1 MAIPEILLMTFSLLL
16 GAMIATTLC
25 RYIALPYTVILV
37 ILGLGLHHSIPF
49 LPSFTHLQQFHLT
62 PDIVLFIFLPALI
75 FESALSLDARA
86 LLKNLIPVVMLAI
99 PGMLLSALLVGLG
112 LVWLIKINL
121 IVALLFGALIS
132 ATDPVAVVAIFKELG
147 VSKRLMVLVEGES
160 LLNDATAIVLFN
172 IVLSFVATGE
182 MLSEDILP
190 AITQFLTVFFGGILV
205 GVVVGFSLSE
215 LMVRLYKNDEG
226 VPIILSMIMAYFSF
240 IIAEHYF
247 HVSGVMAVLTAAIC
261 LNTTSFI
268 RLSHQTTHMVRHSW
282 EVVVLICN
290 SLLFILIGMSVDFDS
305 LLHYWELI
313 LSAVV
318 AVAIARAVSIYFLT
332 PLATSIFNLPKISVN
347 ERHIMW
353 WGGLKGGLAIAVVL
367 SIPDTLP
374 EKQLLIGLTLG
385 VVMVSLLINASSI
398 KLLIH
403 WLKLDTLSA
412 QEEIELEQQTQQL
425 KKAVDKVLC
434 NFSKKDL
441 LGDKLQTSVEIA
453 IVSKLKS
460 KPILLSQKQRLKQLH
475 LEILQAEKEKLEFLH
490 ETELVNNYTFLSFM
504 EVLSC
509 DFEKNV
515 SGSKSLKSTGAKKNF
530 LSQMEVKVIEFLSRC
545 NYSLTWLM
553 KYQNLRFSNRIQHDI
568 AGILMAHDALKIIK
582 VNKFNVGRKKLSLIK
597 CLYKSRLLQRQQR
610 LEELN
615 NLYPVFYQSYEYLLF
630 QQVALV
636 YALKQLKREFEN
648 SKMSSKVYS
657 TLQKRLQDAIK
668 QLPKIKAVISS
679 KRKHQWMSETPLFK
693 GLPEKMLERLAQKTE
708 YINFL
713 PGDIIFNEYDRG
725 HSLYILL
732 NGIVEV
738 YKRGESGE
746 VIHLATLHEGS
757 FIGEHALL
765 MNSRRSA
772 TIKAQTYV
780 TFLRLTAA
788 EVIKMS
794 KVAPELDDRL
804 RQSEFQRQPTQPIE
818 INL

>member
-1 MAIPEILLMTFSLLL
+1 MPIPEILLVTFALLL
-16 GAMIATTLC
+16 GAMVATNLC

-37 ILGLGLHHSIPF
+37 ILGLALHHSIPF
-49 LPSFTHLQQFHLT
+49 LPALKHLQSFHLT
-62 PDIVLFIFLPALI
+62 PDIILYIFLPALI

-86 LLKNLIPVVMLAI
+86 LLKNLAAVMMLAI
-99 PGMLLSALLVGLG
+99 PGMLLSALFVGLS
-112 LVWLIKINL
+112 LVWFLKINL
-121 IVALLFGALIS
+121 MVALIFGALIS

-172 IVLSFVATGE
+172 IMLGFVATGE
-182 MLSEDILP
+182 MLSDDIFP
-190 AITQFLTVFFGGILV
+190 AVSQFLTVFFGGILV

-215 LMVRLYKNDEG
+215 LMVRLYRNDDG
-226 VPIILSMIMAYFSF
+226 VPIILSVIMAYFSF

-268 RLSHQTTHMVRHSW
+268 RLPHQTTNMVRHSW
-282 EVVVLICN
+282 EVVVLVCN
-290 SLLFILIGMSVDFDS
+290 SLLFILIGMSVDIGILMS
-305 LLHYWELI
+305 YWELI
-313 LSAVV
+313 LAAVV
-318 AVAIARAVSIYFLT
+318 AVALARAMSIYFLT
-332 PLATSIFNLPKISVN
+332 ALATSIFNLPKIGLN

-367 SIPDTLP
+367 SIPDSLP

-385 VVMVSLLINASSI
+385 VVLVSLLMNASTI
-398 KLLIH
+398 RLLIH
-403 WLKLDTLSA
+403 GLKLDKLTD
-412 QEEIELEQQTQQL
+412 QEEIELEQHTQEI
-425 KKAVDKVLC
+425 KTAVDKVLQD
-434 NFSKKDL
+434 FSKKDL
-441 LGDKLQTSVEIA
+441 LGEKLQASVEFA

-460 KPILLSQKQRLKQLH
+460 KPFVLSQKQRLKQLH
-475 LEILQAEKEKLEFLH
+475 LEILHAEKEKLEFLH
-490 ETELVNNYTFLSFM
+490 EIGLVNNYTFISFL
-504 EVLSC
+504 EVLKC
-509 DFEKNV
+509 DFEKNTD
-515 SGSKSLKSTGAKKNF
+515 SSPRLKSKTFKKNF
-530 LSQMEVKVIEFLSRC
+530 LSQMEVRVIEFLSRC

-582 VNKFNVGRKKLSLIK
+582 ANKFEVSNKKLKLIK
-597 CLYKSRLLQRQQR
+597 NVYKRRLLQRQQR
-610 LEELN
+610 LKELDD
-615 NLYPVFYQSYEYLLF
+615 LYPTFYQSYEYLLF

-636 YALKQLKREFEN
+636 YALIELKCEFGN
-648 SKMSSKVYS
+648 SKISHKIYT
-657 TLQKRLQDAIK
+657 TLQKRLQDALK

-679 KRKHQWMSETPLFK
+679 RRKHEWMSKTPLFS
-693 GLPEKMLERLAQKTE
+693 GLPEKMLETLAKKTE

-713 PGDIIFNEYDRG
+713 PSDIIFNECDRG

-732 NGIVEV
+732 NGSVDV
-738 YKRGESGE
+738 YKRSPSGE
-746 VIHLATLHEGS
+746 AVHLATLHEGS

-772 TIKAQTYV
+772 TIKAKTYV

-794 KVAPELDDRL
+794 KIAPELGDRL
-804 RQSEFQRQPTQPIE
+804 RQSDFQRQHE
-818 INL
+818 